1 MKLCCN
7 IRTTYG
13 AVFLLQQKH
22 GIQIILPRFSLFNT
36 AYAAFTCIQGYPLY
50 RDNKRFSIYRL
61 NGQINAVYLLDKFL
75 CNDFL
80 R

>member
-1 MKLCCN
+1 MTEDMT
-7 IRTTYG
+7 IIAEEAYS
-13 AVFLLQQKH
+13 AVLH
-22 GIQIILPRFSLFNT
+22 RFSLFHT
-36 AYAAFTCIQGYPLY
+36 AYASFPCIQGYPLY